1 MSARWKSPGR
11 AKREPEDIRKELQ
24 ESLVALGISKVQVHN
39 SVDNV
44 VTVVLTV
51 FTVCF
56 VVCSC
61 VHMYMSAHGYHMC
74 CMFVVCVAPHIEVYR
89 SSVHIELFFLIRASL

>member
-61 VHMYMSAHGYHMC
+61 VHICLHMDII
-74 CMFVVCVAPHIEVYR
+74 CVACLLFVWRLGLRCIEVLY
-89 SSVHIELFFLIRASL
+89 I